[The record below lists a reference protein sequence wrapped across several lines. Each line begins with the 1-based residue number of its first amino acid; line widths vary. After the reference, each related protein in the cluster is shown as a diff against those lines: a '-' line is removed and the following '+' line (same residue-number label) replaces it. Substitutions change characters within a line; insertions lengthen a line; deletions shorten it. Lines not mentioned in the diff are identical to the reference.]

1 MHDNANSPVNINTS
15 TTPTSGLELSLD
27 LATKKVS
34 KIARYLN
41 PANPIFSTAQGNF
54 QRLLFSS
61 LGNIFIGHGIVP
73 IFEEFT
79 TAGAIAMTVQFAA
92 LQPQGAGLSYRAFHQ
107 PWVGCPAAPPAIY
120 ADIENGTTTVY
131 ASWNGATEYRTWTVF
146 AGNASSNLEVAAV
159 VPKTGF
165 ETKIALKGSPTV
177 VQLAAFNCGKVGK
190 SAVFT
195 L

>member
-1 MHDNANSPVNINTS
+1 M
-15 TTPTSGLELSLD
+15 
-27 LATKKVS
+27 
-34 KIARYLN
+34 
-41 PANPIFSTAQGNF
+41 
-54 QRLLFSS
+54 
-61 LGNIFIGHGIVP
+61 
-73 IFEEFT
+73 
-79 TAGAIAMTVQFAA
+79 
-92 LQPQGAGLSYRAFHQ
+92 
-107 PWVGCPAAPPAIY
+107 
-120 ADIENGTTTVY
+120 
-131 ASWNGATEYRTWTVF
+131 F